1 MGLFSLY
8 TSKKSTGGD
17 NTGISGGGNPDDRP
31 RPHLKREE
39 DEDKDTIS
47 SRHKSGVITRG
58 EFEGRVMRRLRAK
71 LGSRRASV
79 IEAVVHPSIEESGTQ
94 RGMRANELDETM
106 AALTEDHHKL
116 GLSEKN
122 LGDAKAILEKE
133 F

>member
-1 MGLFSLY
+1 MA
-8 TSKKSTGGD
+8 
-17 NTGISGGGNPDDRP
+17 GGNPDDRP

-71 LGSRRASV
+71 LGNRRASV

-116 GLSEKN
+116 LAASFVVLLSFLPKL